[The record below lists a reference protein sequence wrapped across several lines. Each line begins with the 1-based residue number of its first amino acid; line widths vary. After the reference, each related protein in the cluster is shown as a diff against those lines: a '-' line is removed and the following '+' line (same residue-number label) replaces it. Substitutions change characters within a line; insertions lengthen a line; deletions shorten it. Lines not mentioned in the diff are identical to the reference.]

1 MAITASLQVHF
12 FKHTSTITCNLDF
25 PINMKFGFNSEE
37 IYSSIP
43 DNSSHLQISV
53 DIFTC
58 SYLFILYFKLAFN
71 LSLIS
76 LFLCLKCMQ
85 NSQWEI
91 SSGRKKK
98 FGKIVSRVAQLVKNL
113 PSMRETR
120 VDLWVGKIP
129 WRRER
134 PPTLLFWPGEF
145 HGVAKSRTQLSDF
158 YFHF

>member
-1 MAITASLQVHF
+1 
-12 FKHTSTITCNLDF
+12 
-25 PINMKFGFNSEE
+25 MKFGFNSEE

-91 SSGRKKK
+91 SSGRKKEVWENS
-98 FGKIVSRVAQLVKNL
+98 FPCGSAGK
-113 PSMRETR
+113 ET
-120 VDLWVGKIP
+120 DFNEGD
-129 WRRER
+129 
-134 PPTLLFWPGEF
+134 PG
-145 HGVAKSRTQLSDF
+145 
-158 YFHF
+158 